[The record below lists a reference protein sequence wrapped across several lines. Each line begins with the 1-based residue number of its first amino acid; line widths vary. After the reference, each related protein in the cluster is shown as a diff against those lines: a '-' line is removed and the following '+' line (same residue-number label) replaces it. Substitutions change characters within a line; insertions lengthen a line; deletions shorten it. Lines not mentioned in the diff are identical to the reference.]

1 MPVVQETSTFYMEKT
16 FNQGRNRVL
25 LEDIG
30 EGLSGDYDPDD
41 PTDTPLLRFSI
52 DERND
57 VGEWCD
63 VNNASYCT
71 QLPATINEAMGQ
83 YALDYI
89 IQNVANPITSGTHK
103 RICEKLSWLS
113 PEALT

>member
-1 MPVVQETSTFYMEKT
+1 
-16 FNQGRNRVL
+16 
-25 LEDIG
+25 
-30 EGLSGDYDPDD
+30 
-41 PTDTPLLRFSI
+41 
-52 DERND
+52 
-57 VGEWCD
+57 
-63 VNNASYCT
+63 
-71 QLPATINEAMGQ
+71 LPATINEAMGQ